1 MQFFIDFFTNYGY
14 FAVFFVLLLCGLG
27 VPIPED
33 ITLVSGGII
42 SGLGYANPHWMV
54 VVGMI
59 GVLLGD
65 CLMYLLGR
73 FYGVKILRFRLIK
86 RFITFK
92 RLKMVKDKFD
102 RYGNRLLFFAR
113 FLPGLRTPVYIIS
126 GITRRVSFI
135 RFLLIDFMAAIIS
148 VPVWVYLGHHGAEN
162 IDWIKAQMRH
172 GQMGIYLILA
182 AVAIFIGYTY
192 WKRKRQQAE
201 EQKN

>member
-14 FAVFFVLLLCGLG
+14 FAVFFVLLLCGMG

-54 VVGMI
+54 VVGML
-59 GVLLGD
+59 GVLFGD
-65 CLMYLLGR
+65 CLMYSLGR
-73 FYGVKILRFRLIK
+73 FYGVKILRFKLIK

-126 GITRRVSFI
+126 GVTRRVSFI
-135 RFLLIDFMAAIIS
+135 RFLVIDFFAAIIS
-148 VPVWVYLGHHGAEN
+148 VPLWVYLGHHGAEN

-182 AVAIFIGYTY
+182 VVIIFVGFTY

-201 EQKN
+201 ENN

>member
-59 GVLLGD
+59 GVLFGD

-126 GITRRVSFI
+126 GITRRVSFA

-148 VPVWVYLGHHGAEN
+148 VPIWIYLGHHGAEN

-182 AVAIFIGYTY
+182 AIAIFIGITY
-192 WKRKRQQAE
+192 WKRKRRQVE
-201 EQKN
+201 EE

>member
-14 FAVFFVLLLCGLG
+14 AAVFAVLMLCGLG

-54 VVGMI
+54 VVGML

-65 CLMYLLGR
+65 LLMYLLGR

-92 RLKMVKDKFD
+92 RLQMVKSKFD
-102 RYGNRLLFFAR
+102 RYGNRLLFIAR

-126 GITRRVSFI
+126 GVTRRVGILRFI
-135 RFLLIDFMAAIIS
+135 LIDFCAAIIS
-148 VPVWVYLGHHGAEN
+148 VPIWVYLGHHGAEN
-162 IDWIKAQMRH
+162 LDWIKAQMRH
-172 GQMGIYLILA
+172 GQMGIYAILGIIVVF
-182 AVAIFIGYTY
+182 VAITY
-192 WKRKRQQAE
+192 FKRKRQAKAE
-201 EQKN
+201 QEE

>member
-14 FAVFFVLLLCGLG
+14 FAVFAVLMLCGLG

-54 VVGMI
+54 AVGML

-65 CLMYLLGR
+65 LLMYMLGR

-92 RLKMVKDKFD
+92 RLQMVKSKFD
-102 RYGNRLLFFAR
+102 RYGNRLLFIAR

-126 GITRRVSFI
+126 GVTRRVGFI
-135 RFLLIDFMAAIIS
+135 RFILIDFCAAIIS

-162 IDWIKAQMRH
+162 LDWIKAQMRH
-172 GQMGIYLILA
+172 GQMGIYAILGLILLF
-182 AVAIFIGYTY
+182 VLFTY
-192 WKRKRQQAE
+192 VKRKRRMKQ
-201 EQKN
+201 EQE

>member
-182 AVAIFIGYTY
+182 AVAIFIGFTY

>member
-1 MQFFIDFFTNYGY
+1 MQFFIDFFTHYGY
-14 FAVFFVLLLCGLG
+14 AAVFAVLILCGLG

-54 VVGMI
+54 VVGML

-65 CLMYLLGR
+65 LLMYMLGR

-92 RLKMVKDKFD
+92 RLQMVKNKFD
-102 RYGNRLLFFAR
+102 RYGNRLLFIAR

-126 GITRRVSFI
+126 GVTRRVGVI
-135 RFLLIDFMAAIIS
+135 RFILIDFCAAIIS
-148 VPVWVYLGHHGAEN
+148 VPIWVYLGHHGAEN

-172 GQMGIYLILA
+172 GQMGIYGILGVILLFVLIA
-182 AVAIFIGYTY
+182 YFRR
-192 WKRKRQQAE
+192 KRKANAE
-201 EQKN
+201 QE

>member
-14 FAVFFVLLLCGLG
+14 FAVFFVLLLCGMG

-59 GVLLGD
+59 GVLFGD
-65 CLMYLLGR
+65 SLMYLLGR
-73 FYGVKILRFRLIK
+73 VYGVKILRFRLVK

-113 FLPGLRTPVYIIS
+113 FLPGLRTPVYIIT
-126 GITRRVSFI
+126 GITRRVGFV
-135 RFLLIDFMAAIIS
+135 RFLLIDFSRQLFPYRFGFIS
-148 VPVWVYLGHHGAEN
+148 
-162 IDWIKAQMRH
+162 
-172 GQMGIYLILA
+172 GIMEQRISTGSKPRCGT
-182 AVAIFIGYTY
+182 VKWGFI
-192 WKRKRQQAE
+192 
-201 EQKN
+201 

>member
-14 FAVFFVLLLCGLG
+14 FAVFFVLLLCGMG

-54 VVGMI
+54 VVGML
-59 GVLLGD
+59 GVLFGD
-65 CLMYLLGR
+65 CLMYGLGR
-73 FYGVKILRFRLIK
+73 FYGVKILRFKLIK

-126 GITRRVSFI
+126 GVTRRVSFI
-135 RFLLIDFMAAIIS
+135 RFLLIDFFAAIIS
-148 VPVWVYLGHHGAEN
+148 VPLWVYLGHHGAEN

-182 AVAIFIGYTY
+182 AVIVFVGFTY
-192 WKRKRQQAE
+192 WKRKRKQAE
-201 EQKN
+201 EKA